1 MLLDFTRRNSRLV
14 RHPSGRPYARF
25 TTMANVSAVGSV
37 EQRIRAVSLRVECH
51 QSWYRKDRPCELYR
65 IFSYTR
71 QAAVTHWF
79 GPTAIVRGAA
89 AFIGL
94 IRVSLLVHNSQ
105 ATTQNWCGESEKLD
119 TLEPTMGFKK
129 LDLEGKVAVVI
140 GGSSGIGRT
149 LARGLAEAGADVVPS
164 ARRMELVN
172 AVADEIESLGRRSL
186 RVSSDVADRAS
197 LETALQATIQT
208 FGKVDILVNAAGF
221 NQRAPTLD
229 FPEADWDHLIDTNLT
244 GTLRACQVFGRH
256 MIERSYGRIINIAS
270 MGSFLA
276 LYEVA
281 AYCAS
286 KAGVASLTKSLAIEW
301 ARHGV
306 CVNAIA
312 PGYFRTPLSEK
323 LLLGT
328 PRGQEV
334 LTRTPMKRFGELE
347 ELVGAAIFL
356 ASDGASFVTGTLL
369 VVDGGYLAS
378 GVNQ

>member
-1 MLLDFTRRNSRLV
+1 MV
-14 RHPSGRPYARF
+14 
-25 TTMANVSAVGSV
+25 
-37 EQRIRAVSLRVECH
+37 
-51 QSWYRKDRPCELYR
+51 
-65 IFSYTR
+65 
-71 QAAVTHWF
+71 
-79 GPTAIVRGAA
+79 
-89 AFIGL
+89 
-94 IRVSLLVHNSQ
+94 
-105 ATTQNWCGESEKLD
+105 
-119 TLEPTMGFKK
+119 FKK

-186 RVSSDVADRAS
+186 RVGSDVADRAS
-197 LETALQATIQT
+197 LETVLQATIQM

-286 KAGVASLTKSLAIEW
+286 KAGVASLTKSLAVEW
-301 ARHGV
+301 APHGV
-306 CVNAIA
+306 TVNAIQ
-312 PGYFRTPLSEK
+312 PGVFETTLNTK
-323 LLLGT
+323 LLNET
-328 PRGQEV
+328 PRGEEFRM
-334 LTRTPMKRFGELE
+334 RTPMKRFGRVE
-347 ELVGAAIFL
+347 ELAGAAIFL
-356 ASDGASFVTGTLL
+356 ASDAAAFVTGEVL
-369 VVDGGYLAS
+369 VVD
-378 GVNQ
+378 